1 MARRDFRFAWRT
13 RVRYADID
21 AQAVVYFARYLDY
34 SDVGVVEYW
43 RRAGIFERTGIAG
56 GEAEFH
62 VARCEIDYRAP
73 MLLDEEIDICVAAT
87 RIGRTSAQFLIEL
100 HGLARG
106 AGEDDLRAR
115 ITQVQ
120 VHVAEARGAPAPV
133 PDWIVAAFEGI
144 EGRRLRDG
152 GQAG

>member
-1 MARRDFRFAWRT
+1 MARSDFRFAWRT

-34 SDVGVVEYW
+34 ADVGVVEYW
-43 RRAGIFERTGIAG
+43 RAAGIFEKTGIAG

-87 RIGRTSAQFLIEL
+87 RIGRTSLRMVIEL
-100 HGLARG
+100 HGLAAGDG
-106 AGEDDLRAR
+106 AEDLRAR
-115 ITQVQ
+115 IEQVQ
-120 VHVAEARGAPAPV
+120 VHVAEARGNPTPV
-133 PDWIVAAFEGI
+133 PDWIVAAFETL
-144 EGRRLRDG
+144 EQKTLK
-152 GQAG
+152 AG